1 MFVEHSLFMEE
12 YIDANNLEEVVGTGP
27 MYNDVK
33 RLDSDP
39 LDFLRYSTN
48 RFPKIIAIFYDLR
61 V

>member
-33 RLDSDP
+33 RLDSNP

-48 RFPKIIAIFYDLR
+48 RFPKIIAIFL
-61 V
+61 